1 MILMVLFGFG
11 LTLLA
16 QNQPKESLGLPG
28 DNLNLFAVMKLFQ
41 QSETLEG
48 FEKNLNAEDTHIN
61 NLDLNGDNMV
71 DYIKVIDHINGD
83 VHTIVLQVAI
93 DSREN
98 QDVAVFTVQRFA
110 SGKVYIQLVG
120 DEALYGKGYI
130 VEPNYT
136 ASELGQTPNPGY
148 TGNVDNDEVIVRTTM
163 AETGTWPVV
172 RFIFLPNYVCWHSSW
187 YYGYYPS
194 YWHTWH
200 PDYWDY
206 YYGYHYNRYNDYN
219 EYYHRSHITNYD
231 HYNDFYYVGKRSF
244 SPNVNHRIEEGHFK
258 STYSHPDQR
267 KEGENLFV
275 KTHPNQSPRR
285 SESSSGSQPVTTRR
299 SDNTVTNKSVP
310 NTSTG
315 TNGNVTRSAPATVT
329 NKSENKPVTNPNATT
344 TRRTTESVTPRSD
357 NKPSTVQTAP
367 TPQQKTGTVTNRSEA
382 KPTPVQNTTAPV
394 RRATE
399 STTPRSETRPTP
411 VQNTS
416 TPTRRAPES
425 VTSRPISQP
434 AESRPATA
442 QPASQVQRSSPAQA
456 RPATTQPAPQIQ
468 RSNPAPARPATTQPA
483 PQIQRSN
490 PAPARP
496 TTTQPAPQVQRSNP
510 APARP
515 AEKPKDVEPARRKD

>member
-1 MILMVLFGFG
+1 MILMVLFG
-11 LTLLA
+11 LSATLVA

-41 QSETLEG
+41 ESETLEG

-93 DSREN
+93 NSREN

-130 VEPNYT
+130 IEPNYT
-136 ASELGQTPNPGY
+136 ASELSQTPNPGY
-148 TGNVDNDEVIVRTTM
+148 SGNIDNGDVMVSTTM
-163 AETGTWPVV
+163 METGTWPVV
-172 RFIFLPNYVCWHSSW
+172 RFIFMPDYVSWQSSW

-194 YWHTWH
+194 YWHAWH
-200 PDYWDY
+200 PSYLDY

-219 EYYHRSHITNYD
+219 EYYRRSQINHYD
-231 HYNDFYYVGKRSF
+231 HFNDFYYVGKRSY
-244 SPNVNHRIEEGHFK
+244 SPIFNHRIEEGNFK

-299 SDNTVTNKSVP
+299 SDNTITNKSVP
-310 NTSTG
+310 NNSTG
-315 TNGNVTRSAPATVT
+315 TNGNVTRRAPATVT
-329 NKSENKPVTNPNATT
+329 NKPENKPAAIPNPTT
-344 TRRTTESVTPRSD
+344 TRRTTESVAPRSN
-357 NKPSTVQTAP
+357 NKPSTVQTTPAP
-367 TPQQKTGTVTNRSEA
+367 QRKTETVTNRSEA
-382 KPTPVQNTTAPV
+382 
-394 RRATE
+394 
-399 STTPRSETRPTP
+399 RPTP

-416 TPTRRAPES
+416 TPARRVPEN
-425 VTSRPISQP
+425 VTSRPASQP
-434 AESRPATA
+434 AQSRPASQPAQFRPASQPAQSRPAT
-442 QPASQVQRSSPAQA
+442 
-456 RPATTQPAPQIQ
+456 I
-468 RSNPAPARPATTQPA
+468 
-483 PQIQRSN
+483 
-490 PAPARP
+490 
-496 TTTQPAPQVQRSNP
+496 QPAPQVQRSNP
-510 APARP
+510 APVRPASTQPAPQMQRSNPAPARP
-515 AEKPKDVEPARRKD
+515 AERPKEAEPAIPRRE